1 MTRRRLAAALLA
13 ALATYAAPPSAAAD
27 SAPSGDAAALA
38 RTRAFVGSVLL
49 SDVGSSQQAP
59 PAGLTPQPTLQQITA
74 LLAREDLAGAKAAIA
89 AALVRHPGDPA
100 LHNLAGVTDAQ
111 EGAFASAETHFQ
123 TAIRLAPREN
133 APYENLGR
141 LYQER
146 AAVDPPARS
155 KALDVY
161 RRLLAVDPSNV
172 EGLYQSGFLL
182 ALGGRFADSRVFIDR
197 LPEEVRR
204 RPQTLAVT
212 AVDLAG
218 VGSARAGAAV
228 RDLAAHSELT
238 AADVLAVM
246 PAFEHLPDDEVPRQ
260 MLEALDRRG
269 LASADALQRLG
280 AIHARHQRY
289 REAVEVL
296 ERAAASAG
304 PSVPI
309 LMDLARATDKL
320 GNHEKALGYLAH
332 ARDLEPQNATVH
344 FLFGIVCVELNLG
357 SEAYES
363 LKKAVALTPENALVN
378 YAMGAVSMHRHEP
391 SESLPYFEKYIA
403 LAPADPRGRF
413 ALGVARYYS
422 NQPDAAR
429 ADLLKAVEHAETA
442 AGAHYFLG
450 RIARQSNDLETA
462 RREIDASL
470 RLHSQHAEA
479 WAELGLIQTRT
490 GSYADAER
498 SLDRAV
504 KLDPDNYSAAVNLA
518 TLYGRTKDPR
528 REAQAARL
536 ATLQEKRE
544 AQAQEFLRIIEVVR

>member
-1 MTRRRLAAALLA
+1 MRRTGLACALLMVLATSTVPKPAAAYSVPLA
-13 ALATYAAPPSAAAD
+13 GASEAGFTIRD
-27 SAPSGDAAALA
+27 SHVS
-38 RTRAFVGSVLL
+38 RTRVSVGSVALWAL
-49 SDVGSSQQAP
+49 GWSQQAP
-59 PAGLTPQPTLQQITA
+59 PSRLAPQPTLQQITA
-74 LLAREDLAGAKAAIA
+74 LLARDDLAGAKAAIA
-89 AALVRHPGDPA
+89 AALVEHPADPA

-111 EGAFASAETHFQ
+111 AGAFLSAEGHFQ
-123 TAIRLAPREN
+123 TAIRLAPRES

-141 LYQER
+141 L
-146 AAVDPPARS
+146 
-155 KALDVY
+155 Y
-161 RRLLAVDPSNV
+161 RRLLAVDPSNT
-172 EGLYQSGFLL
+172 EGLYQAGFLL
-182 ALGGRFADSRVFIDR
+182 ALNSQFADSRVLIDR
-197 LPEEVRR
+197 LPENVRR

-212 AVDLAG
+212 AIDLAG
-218 VGSARAGAAV
+218 MGNARAAAAAV

-238 AADVLAVM
+238 EADVLAVM

-260 MLEALDRRG
+260 MMEALDRRG
-269 LASADALQRLG
+269 MASAEALQRLG
-280 AIHARHQRY
+280 AIHVRHQGY
-289 REAVEVL
+289 REAAEVL
-296 ERAAASAG
+296 ERAAARAES
-304 PSVPI
+304 SVPI
-309 LMDLARATDKL
+309 LVDLARATDKL

-391 SESLPYFEKYIA
+391 SESLPYFEKYVA
-403 LAPADPRGRF
+403 LAPSDPRGRF

-422 NQPDAAR
+422 NQLDAAR
-429 ADLLKAVEHAETA
+429 ADLHKATEHTETA

-462 RREIDASL
+462 RIEIDESL
-470 RLHSQHAEA
+470 RLHSQYAEA
-479 WAELGLIQTRT
+479 WAELGLIQTRS
-490 GSYADAER
+490 GSYAEAER

-504 KLDPDNYSAAVNLA
+504 KIDPDNYSAAVNLA

-536 ATLQEKRE
+536 AALQEKRE

>member
-1 MTRRRLAAALLA
+1 MRSLCGPGALLVVVA
-13 ALATYAAPPSAAAD
+13 ISLTGVS
-27 SAPSGDAAALA
+27 
-38 RTRAFVGSVLL
+38 FGSVVLAGAA
-49 SDVGSSQQAP
+49 SAQQAP
-59 PAGLTPQPTLQQITA
+59 SASLAPQPTLQQITA
-74 LLAREDLAGAKAAIA
+74 LLARDDLAGAKAAVA
-89 AALVRHPGDPA
+89 AALAEHPADPA

-111 EGAFASAETHFQ
+111 AGAFSSAEAHFQ
-123 TAIRLAPREN
+123 TAIRLAPRED
-133 APYENLGR
+133 ASYENLGR

-146 AAVDPPARS
+146 AAIDPAARS
-155 KALDVY
+155 KALDTY
-161 RRLLAVDPSNV
+161 RRLLAVRPSNP
-172 EGLYQSGFLL
+172 EGLYQAGFLL
-182 ALGGRFADSRVFIDR
+182 ALSGEFAGSRALIDR
-197 LPEEVRR
+197 LPEDVRR
-204 RPQTLAVT
+204 RPQTLAVA

-218 VGSARAGAAV
+218 VGNAPAAAAAL
-228 RDLAAHSELT
+228 RDLAAHPELS
-238 AADVLAVM
+238 APDVVGVM
-246 PAFEHLPDDEVPRQ
+246 PAFEHLPDDDVPRQ

-269 LASADALQRLG
+269 LAAAEALQHLG
-280 AIHARHQRY
+280 EIHLRRQRY

-296 ERAAASAG
+296 ERAATGAES
-304 PSVPI
+304 SVPI
-309 LMDLARATDKL
+309 LVDLARATDKL

-332 ARDLEPQNATVH
+332 ARDLEPKNATVH
-344 FLFGIVCVELNLG
+344 FLFGIVCIELNLG

-391 SESLPYFEKYIA
+391 SESLPYFEKYME

-422 NQPDAAR
+422 NQFDAAG
-429 ADLLKAVEHAETA
+429 ADLRKAAEHTETA

-462 RREIDASL
+462 RREIEASL
-470 RLHSQHAEA
+470 RLQSEYAEA
-479 WAELGLIQTRT
+479 WAELGLIQTRI

-504 KLDPDNYSAAVNLA
+504 KIDPDNYSAAVNLA

-536 ATLQEKRE
+536 AALQEERE
-544 AQAQEFLRIIEVVR
+544 ARAQEFLRIIEVVR